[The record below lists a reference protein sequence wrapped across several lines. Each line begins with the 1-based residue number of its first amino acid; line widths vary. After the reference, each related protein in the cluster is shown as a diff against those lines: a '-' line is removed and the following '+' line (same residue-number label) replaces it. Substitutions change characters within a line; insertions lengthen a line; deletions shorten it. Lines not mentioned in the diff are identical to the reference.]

1 MNDQSNDIG
10 EITIMISSI
19 AKQTNLLALN
29 ASIEAS
35 RAGEHG
41 RGFAVVAEEI
51 RMLANETSHAV
62 DDIHQKIEQMQEQ
75 SVETVNFISKNREG
89 VDRIN
94 DTVARTEEI
103 IGMISDSLQTLI
115 EDIKVIID
123 HNQVINKNKDEI
135 LVKLGNV
142 SDKAQDNSAAI
153 EEISAT
159 AQEQSVTIVEINE
172 NIIQLNKLGTTFC
185 VWH

>member
-1 MNDQSNDIG
+1 
-10 EITIMISSI
+10 
-19 AKQTNLLALN
+19 
-29 ASIEAS
+29 
-35 RAGEHG
+35 
-41 RGFAVVAEEI
+41 
-51 RMLANETSHAV
+51 
-62 DDIHQKIEQMQEQ
+62 
-75 SVETVNFISKNREG
+75 
-89 VDRIN
+89 
-94 DTVARTEEI
+94 
-103 IGMISDSLQTLI
+103 MISDSLQTLI